1 MLLMKPRTC
10 MRGFALLTEFLHALL
25 AGNRL
30 ARTLA
35 GAGVRAGALAADR
48 ERAAMSMAAIAAD
61 VAQAGDVLLD
71 RAAQSAFDQKALVDE
86 ADDFRQFLFGQ
97 VLGAPL
103 AVDARFLEHLS
114 AVGSA

>member
-1 MLLMKPRTC
+1 MLLMKPRMY

-25 AGNRL
+25 AGDGL

-35 GAGVRAGALAADR
+35 GAGVGAGALAADG

-61 VAQAGDVLLD
+61 VAQTGDILLN
-71 RAAQSAFDQKALVDE
+71 RAAQSAFNQKALVDE
-86 ADDFRQFLFGQ
+86 ADDLRQLLFGQ

-103 AVDARFLEHLS
+103 AVDAGFLE
-114 AVGSA
+114 